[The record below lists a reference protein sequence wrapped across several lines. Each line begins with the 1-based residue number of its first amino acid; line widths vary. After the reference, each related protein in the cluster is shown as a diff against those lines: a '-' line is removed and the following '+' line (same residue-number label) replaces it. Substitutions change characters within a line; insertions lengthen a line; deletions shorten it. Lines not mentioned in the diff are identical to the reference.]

1 MKENGK
7 GQRMLE
13 LKGIGLKAASGTEI
27 LKGVSLKLEGKK
39 IYAVTGPNGSGK
51 SSLANVIMGIVRPTG
66 GSVLLDGEDI
76 TGLDVTERAR
86 RGIGYAFQNP
96 PRFKGIKVKDM
107 LAMASPDKKPVC
119 DLLYSVGLCSRDY
132 LGRDMDATL
141 SGGEIKRIEIAT
153 VLARDLKVAV
163 FDEPEAGIDLWSFQ
177 KLAETFTEMRGRTDT
192 TIVIISHQERIL
204 RLADEIIL
212 MTKGSVRQ
220 NVPKD
225 EILKKEPVD
234 AGCLC
239 RPNCERTEMADAECA
254 R

>member
-1 MKENGK
+1 
-7 GQRMLE
+7 MLE
-13 LKGIGLKAASGTEI
+13 LKGIGLTAGDGQAI
-27 LKGVSLKLEGKK
+27 LKDVNLTLDEKK

-51 SSLANVIMGIVRPTG
+51 STLANVIMGIAKPTG
-66 GSVLLDGEDI
+66 GQIYLDGKDI
-76 TGLDVTERAR
+76 TDADITERAR
-86 RGIGYAFQNP
+86 MGIGYAFQNP

-107 LAMASPDKKPVC
+107 LALASPDKKGAAC
-119 DLLYSVGLCSRDY
+119 DLLYNVGLCTRDY
-132 LGRDMDATL
+132 VGRDMDSTL

-177 KLAETFTEMRGRTDT
+177 KLAETFLDMHEKTNT

-204 RLADEIIL
+204 SLADEIIL
-212 MTKGSVRQ
+212 VTKGEVSQ

-225 EILKKEPVD
+225 AILKKGPGD
-234 AGCLC
+234 ACMC
-239 RPNCERTEMADAECA
+239 RPSCERTDYADAECA